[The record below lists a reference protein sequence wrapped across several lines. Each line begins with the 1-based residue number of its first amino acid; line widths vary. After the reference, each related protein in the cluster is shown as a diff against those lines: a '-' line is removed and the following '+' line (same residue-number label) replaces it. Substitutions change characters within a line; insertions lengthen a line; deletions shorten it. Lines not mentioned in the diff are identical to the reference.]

1 MFGRENLKPF
11 FFMSYLS
18 ESINYQIE
26 LNWNSEISVL
36 ENWHLDSSPTFLY
49 F

>member
-26 LNWNSEISVL
+26 LNLIEIL
-36 ENWHLDSSPTFLY
+36 KFQFWKIDT
-49 F
+49 